1 MNIVQIN
8 GGAVGSTG
16 KIMFGISTVCTD
28 EKQKTLCAAPEV
40 SSGNKTGRNLYIIQN
55 NNHRKINVL
64 LDRITGRHNMH
75 SKIATE
81 RLLKVISGFKP
92 DIIQLHNLHEAY
104 INLPMLFKYI
114 KKHNI
119 KTVWT
124 LHDCWAFTGHC
135 PYFDIV
141 GCNKWKTGCYGCPQ
155 YKEYPKSLF
164 DNSKYMYR
172 LKKKW
177 FIGVENM
184 TIVTPSEWLA
194 GLVKESYLK
203 DYPVK
208 VINNGI
214 DLNVFKPT
222 ESDFRKKYALEN
234 KYIVLG
240 VAFGWGRRKGL
251 DVFVELAERLDK
263 GKYKIVL
270 VGTDDNVDKLLP
282 DNIISIHRTQSQTE
296 LAEIYAAADVFA
308 NPTREENYPT
318 VNMEALA
325 CGTSVVTFNTGG
337 SPEML
342 DETCGAAVA
351 KDDTDAMYNEI
362 VRICETEPHSE
373 ESCLKKARGFDM
385 NERFKEYYDLYSC
398 QIKA

>member
-8 GGAVGSTG
+8 GGTVGSTG
-16 KIMFGISTVCTD
+16 KIMLGISTVCTD

-40 SSGNKTGRNLYIIQN
+40 LSGNKTGQNYYMIQN
-55 NNHRKINVL
+55 NNHRRLNVL

-81 RLLKVISGFKP
+81 KLLKVISGFKP

-135 PYFDIV
+135 PHFDMI
-141 GCNKWKTGCYGCPQ
+141 GCDKWKTGCYDCPQ
-155 YKEYPKSLF
+155 YKDYPKSFF

-177 FIGVENM
+177 FTGVKNM

-194 GLVKESYLK
+194 RLVKESYLK

-214 DLNVFKPT
+214 DLNIFKPT

-240 VAFGWGRRKGL
+240 VAFGWGKRKGL
-251 DVFVELAERLDK
+251 DVFIELANRLDK
-263 GKYKIVL
+263 EKYKIVL

-282 DNIISIHRTQSQTE
+282 DNIISIHRTQNQTE
-296 LAEIYAAADVFA
+296 LAEIYTAANVYV
-308 NPTREENYPT
+308 NPTREDNYPT
-318 VNMEALA
+318 VNMEAVA
-325 CGTSVVTFNTGG
+325 CGTPVVTFNTGG
-337 SPEML
+337 SPEII
-342 DETCGAAVA
+342 DETCGAIAE
-351 KDDTDAMYNEI
+351 KDDTDSMYNEI
-362 VRICETEPHSE
+362 IRICETKPYSE
-373 ESCLKKARGFDM
+373 EACLKKANNFDAWRKFE
-385 NERFKEYYDLYSC
+385 NYVQLYRK
-398 QIKA
+398 I

>member
-8 GGAVGSTG
+8 GGTVGSTG
-16 KIMFGISTVCTD
+16 KIMLGISTVCTD
-28 EKQKTLCAAPEV
+28 EKQRTLCAAPEV
-40 SSGNKTGRNLYIIQN
+40 PSGNKIGQNYYIIQN

-64 LDRITGRHNMH
+64 FDRITGRHNMH

-81 RLLKVISGFKP
+81 KLLKVISGFKP

-135 PYFDIV
+135 PHFDIV
-141 GCNKWKTGCYGCPQ
+141 GCDKWKTGCYDCPQ
-155 YKEYPKSLF
+155 YKDYPKSFF

-177 FIGVENM
+177 FTGVKNM

-222 ESDFRKKYALEN
+222 ESDFREKYGCEN

-240 VAFGWGRRKGL
+240 VAFGWGKRKGL
-251 DVFVELAERLDK
+251 DVFIELEKRLDK
-263 GKYKIVL
+263 EKYKIVL
-270 VGTDDNVDKLLP
+270 VGTDDSVDKLLP
-282 DNIISIHRTQSQTE
+282 ENIISIHRTQNQTE
-296 LAEIYAAADVFA
+296 LAEIYTAADVFA

-318 VNMEALA
+318 VNMESVA
-325 CGTSVVTFNTGG
+325 CGTPVVTFNTGG

-342 DETCGAAVA
+342 DETCGAVA
-351 KDDTDAMYNEI
+351 EKDDTDAMYNEI
-362 VRICETEPHSE
+362 IRICETKPYSE
-373 ESCLKKARGFDM
+373 EACLKKANGFDAWRKFE
-385 NERFKEYYDLYSC
+385 NYVQLYRK
-398 QIKA
+398 I